1 MEERRVPELQSSDTV
16 RKPGLG
22 GATETMNSE
31 EENTGTISSLMPRM
45 PPSAFQI
52 HENLGR

>member
-31 EENTGTISSLMPRM
+31 EENTESNSSIL
-45 PPSAFQI
+45 I
-52 HENLGR
+52 VT